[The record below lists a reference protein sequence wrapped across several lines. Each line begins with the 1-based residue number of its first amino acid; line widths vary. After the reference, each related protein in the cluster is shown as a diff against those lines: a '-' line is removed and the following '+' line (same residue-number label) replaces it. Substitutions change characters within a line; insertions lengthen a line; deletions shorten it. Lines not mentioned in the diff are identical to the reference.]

1 MSEQFPEHLFS
12 DPLTGELNRIAKN
25 FAQVQKL
32 RKGMELREQSFPHHK
47 DKTKRGNEAPFALLT
62 IWAAEDSLIKD
73 MEAKIKQHV
82 LWDGFLENQQAL
94 HGMLTARVLG
104 EIRHPHRFPGQRC
117 DYTGP
122 QGNLKGHTV
131 PPIFSVGD
139 TCPMEFWEDA
149 SVDGETGVRSPAK
162 LVKCEGIMQVPR
174 ARIDPYT
181 DKPETGVR
189 SLFHFAGLIAGDDGR
204 NIGYH
209 SLAEGQ
215 TRDWNSSLKTLLMM
229 PKGIADQIVNWKP
242 EPYYSEHARSYVG
255 ALERM
260 ARERKIDL
268 SAKTKGGKTP
278 PEVIRLKGIA
288 RKIAAKLWV
297 GDVLMEWK
305 RRSPLSPVS
314 A

>member
-12 DPLTGELNRIAKN
+12 DPLTGELNRTAKN
-25 FAQVQKL
+25 FAQVQKA
-32 RKGMELREQSFPHHK
+32 RKGMEQREQSSPRHK
-47 DKTKRGNEAPFALLT
+47 DKTKRGNKPSFALLSV
-62 IWAAEDSLIKD
+62 WAAEDALIKD
-73 MEAKIKQHV
+73 MESTLKQHV
-82 LWDGFLENQQAL
+82 LWGGFLENQSAL

-104 EIRHPHRFPGQRC
+104 EIRHPHRFPGQKC

-122 QGNLKGHTV
+122 TGDLKGHTV
-131 PPIFSVGD
+131 PPMFSVGD
-139 TCPMEFWEDA
+139 ICPMEFWDKAPVDED
-149 SVDGETGVRSPAK
+149 TGARLPAK
-162 LVKCEGIMQVPR
+162 LVKCTGLMQEGR
-174 ARIDPYT
+174 ARIDPRT
-181 DKPETGVR
+181 GKPETGVR

-209 SLAEGQ
+209 SLEEGQ

-229 PKGIADQIVNWKP
+229 PKGIAEQIVNHKP
-242 EPYYSEHARSYVG
+242 EPYYSEHARSYMCS
-255 ALERM
+255 LERM

-268 SAKTKGGKTP
+268 SAQTKGGKTP

-305 RRSPLSPVS
+305 RRSPLKAV
-314 A
+314 